1 MLNSNNLLFI
11 VFQIN
16 MITKS
21 IVKLAFQLGHLILHF
36 LAPQLDI
43 SNFLFF
49 VFFSLGQEFLE
60 NGKNIAVTT
69 TVDLN

>member
-21 IVKLAFQLGHLILHF
+21 IVKLALQLGHLILHF
-36 LAPQLDI
+36 LAPLLDI
-43 SNFLFF
+43 SNFLFL

-60 NGKNIAVTT
+60 NGKKLQLQQRLT
-69 TVDLN
+69 